1 MPTNKNALLRYQ
13 ILDQCFSDFSR
24 KYEIQDL
31 LEKVNAAL
39 YELYG
44 TAISIRQIRDDIKYM
59 RDRMAYNA
67 PIVAYQYDGKKC
79 YYRYDDP
86 NFTIFKNELSPV
98 EIAKLGSTIDMLSR
112 FRGVPTNAWLEEVIS
127 SLEVRFGVKQSKEN
141 IVSFDTNEQL
151 RGLQFLDALIDA
163 AINHQPLRMLYR
175 SFYGVEHDTI
185 VHPYHLKQYNNRWFL
200 LALEEFEGG
209 TRFTNKALD
218 RIIKFSKAEVPFIP
232 NTEIDYNTYFKDI
245 VGVTVPKEHP
255 CPEKILLKFDDAR
268 FPYIVS
274 KPIHPTQVVISE
286 TEHTL
291 QINVRP
297 NKELEALLFS
307 YGPQVEVLA
316 PEWLREQIKEKI
328 SRTLDNYLSE
338 KKVQCNCISAPILN
352 QN

>member
-31 LEKVNAAL
+31 LGKVNAAL

-163 AINHQPLRMLYR
+163 AINHQPLQMLYR

-200 LALEEFEGG
+200 LALEEYEGG
-209 TRFTNKALD
+209 TRLSTKALD
-218 RIIKFSKAEVPFIP
+218 RIVKFAPVQVPFIP
-232 NTEIDYNTYFKDI
+232 NTEIDFSTYFQDI
-245 VGVTVPKEHP
+245 VGVTKLSEHP
-255 CPEKILLKFDDAR
+255 VAEPIVLRFDGAR
-268 FPYIVS
+268 YPYIVT
-274 KPIHPTQVVISE
+274 KPLHPSQMVLNADD
-286 TEHTL
+286 HTL
-291 QINVRP
+291 QITVRA
-297 NKELEALLFS
+297 NRELEALLYSF
-307 YGPQVEVLA
+307 GPQLEVLA
-316 PEWLREQIKEKI
+316 PEWLREKMQQK
-328 SRTLDNYLSE
+328 
-338 KKVQCNCISAPILN
+338 
-352 QN
+352 